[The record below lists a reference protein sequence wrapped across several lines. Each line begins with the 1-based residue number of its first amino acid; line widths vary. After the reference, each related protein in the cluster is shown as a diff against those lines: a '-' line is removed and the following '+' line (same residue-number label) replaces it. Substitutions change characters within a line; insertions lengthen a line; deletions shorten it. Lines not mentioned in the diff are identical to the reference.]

1 MVSGDIIREQRLNVN
16 NDASPILQRSDT
28 FIKDAEQYL
37 EVGIPRKSIFRL
49 VVIQS
54 KVVGRRG
61 KDEID
66 AIVRQCLE
74 HYMRIATDDFMY
86 EF

>member
-1 MVSGDIIREQRLNVN
+1 MVSGDIIREQPLNVN

-28 FIKDAEQYL
+28 FIKYAEQYL
-37 EVGIPRKSIFRL
+37 EVGIPRKSIFR
-49 VVIQS
+49 VIQP

-74 HYMRIATDDFMY
+74 HYMRIATDDFIY